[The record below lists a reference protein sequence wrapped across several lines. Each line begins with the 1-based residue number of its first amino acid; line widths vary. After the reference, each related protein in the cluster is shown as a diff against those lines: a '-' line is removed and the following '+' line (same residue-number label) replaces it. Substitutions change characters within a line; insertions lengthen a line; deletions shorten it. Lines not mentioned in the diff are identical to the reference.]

1 MAQAPAAD
9 QVRLLTVQ
17 DVDTRV
23 QQARHRL
30 ETLPARSELAA
41 LEATAADLRAAR
53 IEAETAVSDIKRE
66 VTKAEDDVQSVRAR
80 SERDN
85 ARLLDGGM
93 TPRELQG
100 LQSELE
106 VLAKRQAD
114 LEEVELE
121 AMQRL
126 EDAEKTLADVSARL
140 IEVDSSRTEVATRLD
155 HESAAIE
162 AEVASLLAERASI
175 ADTIDANLMALYEKL
190 REQHGGV
197 GAAPL
202 ARGACQGCHMNLNP
216 GDLAAIESRPPDHV
230 VRCEECGRILVRG
243 AST

>member
-17 DVDTRV
+17 DLDTRV

-41 LEATAADLRAAR
+41 LEATAAELHAAR

-66 VTKAEDDVQSVRAR
+66 VTKAEDDVQAVRAR
-80 SERDN
+80 AERDN

-106 VLAKRQAD
+106 VLAKRQGD
-114 LEEVELE
+114 LEEVQLE

-126 EDAEKTLADVSARL
+126 EDAETRLADVSERA
-140 IEVDSSRTEVATRLD
+140 VDVDASRAEVASRVD
-155 HESAAIE
+155 QEAAAIE
-162 AEVASLLAERASI
+162 AEVASLLAERA
-175 ADTIDANLMALYEKL
+175 AVAGTIDADLMALYEKL
-190 REQHGGV
+190 REQRGGV
-197 GAAPL
+197 GAAAL
-202 ARGACQGCHMNLNP
+202 SRGACQGCHMDLNP
-216 GDLAAIESRPPDHV
+216 GDLSRIESRPADDV

-243 AST
+243 AGT

>member
-17 DVDTRV
+17 DVDTRI

-30 ETLPARSELAA
+30 ETLPSRSELAA

-53 IEAETAVSDIKRE
+53 IEAETAVSDTKRE

-80 SERDN
+80 AERDN
-85 ARLLDGGM
+85 ARLLGAGM

-106 VLAKRQAD
+106 VLAKRQGD

-140 IEVDSSRTEVATRLD
+140 VEVDAARAEVATRLD

-162 AEVASLLAERASI
+162 AEVASLLAERTSI
-175 ADTIDANLMALYEKL
+175 AGTIDAELMTLYEKL

-202 ARGACQGCHMNLNP
+202 VRGACQGCHMNLNP
-216 GDLAAIESRPPDHV
+216 GDLSAIEARPADHV

-243 AST
+243 AGT

>member
-1 MAQAPAAD
+1 VAQAPAAD

-17 DVDTRV
+17 DLDTRV

-30 ETLPARSELAA
+30 ETLPARAENAQ
-41 LEATAADLRAAR
+41 LEAKANALRTAR

-66 VTKAEDDVQSVRAR
+66 VTKAEDDVQSVRTRA
-80 SERDN
+80 ERDN
-85 ARLLDGGM
+85 ARLLGGGM

-114 LEEVELE
+114 LEEVELD

-126 EDAEKTLADVSARL
+126 EDAETTLATVSEQL
-140 IEVDSSRTEVATRLD
+140 IEVDAARTEVVTRLD
-155 HESAAIE
+155 AESAAIE
-162 AEVASLLAERASI
+162 AEVTELLAERAAV
-175 ADTIDANLMALYEKL
+175 ADTIDAGLMALYEKL
-190 REQHGGV
+190 RQQYGGV
-197 GAAPL
+197 GAAAL
-202 ARGACQGCHMNLNP
+202 VRGACEGCHMSLNP
-216 GDLAAIESRPPDHV
+216 GDLRAIESRATDAV

-243 AST
+243 AGT

>member
-17 DVDTRV
+17 DLDTRV

-41 LEATAADLRAAR
+41 LDATAADLRAAR
-53 IEAETAVSDIKRE
+53 IEAETAVSDVKRE

-80 SERDN
+80 AERDN

-106 VLAKRQAD
+106 VLAKRQGD
-114 LEEVELE
+114 LEDVELD

-126 EDAEKTLADVSARL
+126 EDAEKTLADVSGRL
-140 IEVDSSRTEVATRLD
+140 IEVEASRTEVATRLD
-155 HESAAIE
+155 HEAAAIE
-162 AEVASLLAERASI
+162 AEVASVLAERAAV
-175 ADTIDANLMALYEKL
+175 ADTIDVDLIKLYEKL
-190 REQHGGV
+190 REQRGGV
-197 GAAPL
+197 GAAAL
-202 ARGACQGCHMNLNP
+202 LRGACQGCHMNLNP
-216 GDLAAIESRPPDHV
+216 GDLSAIESRPADDV

-243 AST
+243 AGT

>member
-17 DVDTRV
+17 DLDTRV

-41 LEATAADLRAAR
+41 LDAKATELRAAR
-53 IEAETAVSDIKRE
+53 IKAETTVSDIKRE
-66 VTKAEDDVQSVRAR
+66 VTKAEDDVQAVRAR
-80 SERDN
+80 AERDN
-85 ARLLDGGM
+85 ARLLSGGM

-114 LEEVELE
+114 LEEVELD

-126 EDAEKTLADVSARL
+126 EDAEATLAKVSEAL
-140 IEVDSSRTEVATRLD
+140 VDVDSSRTEVSTRLD
-155 HESAAIE
+155 EESAAIE
-162 AEVASLLAERASI
+162 AEVTELLAERAAV
-175 ADTIDANLMALYEKL
+175 ADTIDVELMKLYEKL
-190 REQHGGV
+190 RTQHGGV
-197 GAAPL
+197 GAAAL
-202 ARGACQGCHMNLNP
+202 VRGACEGCHMSLNP
-216 GDLAAIESRPPDHV
+216 GDLSAIESRPPDHV

-243 AST
+243 AGT